1 MISKR
6 LAIKGLACASQRQ
19 FQQISQA
26 GLTGVSA
33 VPFLLVKLSFSTDNR
48 KAKYSTLV
56 FWLIEEAGPQISI
69 LSCWLL
75 ILLLVAVAQTM
86 KGWDTAY
93 FWELVKAHPESQ
105 PPPAPVHKQRYP
117 CNLPHLDIWEQ
128 FRFPFV
134 GHPSSSLQVP
144 SVRKWKVGEEDTGKK
159 QMSIIENRVTL
170 HCQSLETTSAIE
182 QVKRHAL
189 HLLCLCH
196 WLLLFILR
204 RLTPHVPPC
213 SRMTSAKCA
222 ESSKRS
228 LTLIALTCPG
238 ICCFDMTGLTVEV
251 TFLHVN
257 ALSFYKHN

>member
-56 FWLIEEAGPQISI
+56 FWLIEEVGPQISI

-86 KGWDTAY
+86 KGWDNAY

-144 SVRKWKVGEEDTGKK
+144 SVRKWKVGEEGTGKK
-159 QMSIIENRVTL
+159 QMSIIENRVTAL
-170 HCQSLETTSAIE
+170 PITRNHLCNRASQTPCTALALSVPLTAAFHTEKANPSCAPMQSDDQCQVCRIFQEKPNTHSLNVS
-182 QVKRHAL
+182 
-189 HLLCLCH
+189 
-196 WLLLFILR
+196 WDLLFWYDWFNSWSDFSSCE
-204 RLTPHVPPC
+204 C
-213 SRMTSAKCA
+213 S
-222 ESSKRS
+222 
-228 LTLIALTCPG
+228 
-238 ICCFDMTGLTVEV
+238 F
-251 TFLHVN
+251 FL
-257 ALSFYKHN
+257 